1 MPYFFIDYWYIILV
15 LPAVIFSI
23 AAQFKVNSTYAKAS
37 KILSRS
43 GLTGKD
49 IAEKILRQNGIN
61 DVKVVQINGKLTDN
75 YNPKTKTISLSQ
87 DVYSSSSVAALGI
100 AAHEAGHTCQHYHN
114 YSPISLRNAIL
125 PVAGIGS
132 SLAIPLVI
140 IGFIFNWGPLI
151 LTGIIFF
158 AAVVLFQLIT
168 LPVEFN
174 ASNRALQVLENGIL
188 QPDELAQTK
197 KVLSAAAMTYVAALA
212 VSLAQLLRL
221 LILLASRGDRR

>member
-61 DVKVVQINGKLTDN
+61 DVKVVQINGKLTD
-75 YNPKTKTISLSQ
+75 NPKTKTISLSQ

-197 KVLSAAAMTYVAALA
+197 KVLSAAALTYVAALA

-221 LILLASRGDRR
+221 ILLASRGDRR

>member
-140 IGFIFNWGPLI
+140 IGFIFNWEPLI

-158 AAVVLFQLIT
+158 AAVVLIKRIT
-168 LPVEFN
+168 LPVVFN
-174 ASNRALQVLENGIL
+174 ASNRALQVL